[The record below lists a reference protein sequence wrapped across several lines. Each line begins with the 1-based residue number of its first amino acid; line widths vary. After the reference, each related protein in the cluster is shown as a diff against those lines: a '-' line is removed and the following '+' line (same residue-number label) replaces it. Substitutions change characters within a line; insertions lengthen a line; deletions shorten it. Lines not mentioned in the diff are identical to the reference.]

1 MPREPSQGAARRQP
15 DFRTRP
21 GTPSEHDCSGNSSG
35 IFLQMNDRAAGCPG
49 CCVARR
55 RACLDPGG
63 RAAAARLGLAQKDLA
78 AVLGVSASTV
88 SRFAQ
93 RPLDPRSKEGELAVL
108 FVRLYRSLDAMV
120 GGQDEAARA
129 WMHADNHHL
138 GGVRPPASP

>member
-1 MPREPSQGAARRQP
+1 MTEPLAVPAAASP
-15 DFRTRP
+15 
-21 GTPSEHDCSGNSSG
+21 
-35 IFLQMNDRAAGCPG
+35 AAGRVLTQA
-49 CCVARR
+49 VAR
-55 RACLDPGG
+55 AG
-63 RAAAARLGLAQKDLA
+63 ARLGLAQKDLA

-129 WMHADNHHL
+129 WMHAENTHL
-138 GGVRPPASP
+138 GGVPARLALSVTGLVHVLEYLDAMRGKN

>member
-1 MPREPSQGAARRQP
+1 MTAPQAASALSSPSAGRVLTQAVV
-15 DFRTRP
+15 
-21 GTPSEHDCSGNSSG
+21 
-35 IFLQMNDRAAGCPG
+35 RAG
-49 CCVARR
+49 
-55 RACLDPGG
+55 
-63 RAAAARLGLAQKDLA
+63 ARLGLAQKDLA

-129 WMHADNHHL
+129 WMHAPNAHL
-138 GGVRPPASP
+138 GGVPARLSLSVTGLVHVLEYLDAMRGKN